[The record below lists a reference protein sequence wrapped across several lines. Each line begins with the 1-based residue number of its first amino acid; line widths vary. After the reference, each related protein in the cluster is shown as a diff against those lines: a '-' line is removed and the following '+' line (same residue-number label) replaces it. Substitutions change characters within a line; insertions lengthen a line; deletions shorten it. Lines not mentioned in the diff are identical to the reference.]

1 MSGTLTLY
9 TRIGC
14 GLCEEMEAALPPWQR
29 RLGFEV
35 ETVDVD
41 SEEVLARDYGDKV
54 PLLADG
60 DGREICRYFFDES
73 ALQAY
78 FASSGSLL

>member
-1 MSGTLTLY
+1 MSETLTLY

-14 GLCEEMEAALPPWQR
+14 GLCEEMETALPPWQG

-41 SEEVLARDYGDKV
+41 SAEALAREYGEKV
-54 PLLADG
+54 PLLADAE
-60 DGREICRYFFDES
+60 GREICRYFFDEL
-73 ALQAY
+73 ALQAH
-78 FASSGSLL
+78 FASS